1 MTTILIFRKPGPV
14 GTTRKRYSSS
24 TLSAVSSYVSIS
36 DMVPPIEDRTISAVP
51 DDERYGDF
59 RDLFSFWFGPN
70 VTLLAVV
77 NGALAT
83 AVYGLPFWL
92 AALGLVIGNLIGGA
106 VLALHSVQGAQLGV
120 PQLVQTRA
128 QFGSSGAI
136 GVAACV
142 AVISVGFLA
151 VNLVLAGQSLN
162 TLSSHIT
169 VAGTIIAVAAVSTL
183 LAVFG
188 YDVMHSAA
196 WLLSW
201 IGGVVLLLA
210 FVWVIGAG
218 HLAVGFWHSG
228 QVSALG
234 FAGAVSVAVLWQI
247 SYTPYAADF
256 SRYLPAG
263 TPARQTFLAS
273 FLGTS
278 AGSIAAMLLGAIVG
292 VQSSDVLGGFITLAH
307 GSSIMVVGTFTA
319 CLALAGSINVY
330 GGTMSVLSI
339 GQALAPRWQ
348 PRLGSRAVLALI
360 IGALAALG
368 AVFGQSGFLVG
379 FTSIVVLVMYVLVPW
394 TAINL
399 VDYFLVRAGQYE
411 VADLA
416 RADGGGY
423 GRVRWAAV
431 GCFLAG
437 IAVEA
442 PFVRTPAFT
451 GPAATALGGADIAWL
466 VGGAL
471 VAPLYYF
478 VARPRKIVTAAEPKI
493 TAAIA
498 S

>member
-1 MTTILIFRKPGPV
+1 MSIL
-14 GTTRKRYSSS
+14 
-24 TLSAVSSYVSIS
+24 

-51 DDERYGDF
+51 DDERGGDVG
-59 RDLFSFWFGPN
+59 DLFTFWFGPN

-92 AALGLVIGNLIGGA
+92 AAVGLVVGNLFGGA
-106 VLALHSVQGAQLGV
+106 LLALHSVQGAQRGL

-128 QFGSSGAI
+128 QFGSVGAI

-142 AVISVGFLA
+142 AVISAGFLA

-162 TLSSHIT
+162 ELSSHISV
-169 VAGTIIAVAAVSTL
+169 VAVIITVAAVSAL

-201 IGGVVLLLA
+201 VGGVVLLLA
-210 FVWVIGAG
+210 FVWIIGAG
-218 HLAVGFWHSG
+218 HLAAGFWHSG
-228 QVSALG
+228 QVSAVG
-234 FAGAVSVAVLWQI
+234 FAGAVSIAVLWQV
-247 SYTPYAADF
+247 SYTPYVADF
-256 SRYLPAG
+256 SRYLPADS
-263 TPARQTFLAS
+263 PAGRTFLAS

-307 GSSIMVVGTFTA
+307 GSSIMVVGTFTV
-319 CLALAGSINVY
+319 CLALAGAVNVY
-330 GGTMSVLSI
+330 GGTMSVVTI

-348 PRLGSRAVLALI
+348 PRAGWRAALALAVA
-360 IGALAALG
+360 ALAALG
-368 AVFGQSGFLVG
+368 AVYGRNGFLIG
-379 FTSIVVLVMYVLVPW
+379 FTNVVVLVMYVLVPW

-399 VDYFLVRAGQYE
+399 VGYYLHRPGGRPAG
-411 VADLA
+411 ADDDA
-416 RADGGGY
+416 RTDDDGGY

-431 GCFLAG
+431 GCYLAG
-437 IAVEA
+437 IVVEA
-442 PFVRTPAFT
+442 AFVKTPAFT

-466 VGGAL
+466 VGGAV

-478 VARPRKIVTAAEPKI
+478 VARPRKIASPAGPPTEPKV
-493 TAAIA
+493 TPAIA
-498 S
+498 

>member
-1 MTTILIFRKPGPV
+1 
-14 GTTRKRYSSS
+14 
-24 TLSAVSSYVSIS
+24 VSSYVSIF
-36 DMVPPIEDRTISAVP
+36 DVLQPIEDRTISAVP
-51 DDERYGDF
+51 DDERYGDV
-59 RDLFSFWFGPN
+59 RDLFSFWLGPN

-92 AALGLVIGNLIGGA
+92 AAVGLVIGNLIGAA
-106 VLALHSVQGAQLGV
+106 VLALHTVQGAQLGV

-162 TLSSHIT
+162 TLSGHIT
-169 VAGTIIAVAAVSTL
+169 IVAAIIAVAAVSAL

-188 YDVMHSAA
+188 YDVMHSVA

-210 FVWVIGAG
+210 FVWVIAAG
-218 HLAVGFWHSG
+218 HLPAGVWRSG
-228 QVSALG
+228 QVSAVG

-256 SRYLPAG
+256 SRYLPAA
-263 TPARQTFLAS
+263 TPARRVFLNS

-307 GSSIMVVGTFTA
+307 GSSIMVVGTFTF
-319 CLALAGSINVY
+319 CLALASSINVY
-330 GGTMSVLSI
+330 GGTMSVLTI
-339 GQALAPRWQ
+339 GQALVPRWRPQ
-348 PRLGSRAVLALI
+348 VGSRAALALI
-360 IGALAALG
+360 IAALATLG
-368 AVFGQSGFLVG
+368 AVFGRSGFLVG
-379 FTSIVVLVMYVLVPW
+379 LANVVVLVMYVLVPW

-399 VDYFLVRAGQYE
+399 VDYFLVRGGRYE
-411 VADLA
+411 VEELA
-416 RADGGGY
+416 RGDGGGY

-431 GCFLAG
+431 GCLLAG
-437 IAVEA
+437 IVAEA

-451 GPAATALGGADIAWL
+451 GPVATALGGADIAWL
-466 VGGAL
+466 VGGAV

-478 VARPRKIVTAAEPKI
+478 VARPRRMMIAAEPKI
-493 TAAIA
+493 TAAVA

>member
-1 MTTILIFRKPGPV
+1 
-14 GTTRKRYSSS
+14 
-24 TLSAVSSYVSIS
+24 VSSYVSIL
-36 DMVPPIEDRTISAVP
+36 DVVPPIEDRTISAVP

-59 RDLFSFWFGPN
+59 RDLFTFWFGPN

-92 AALGLVIGNLIGGA
+92 AAVGLVIGNLIGA
-106 VLALHSVQGAQLGV
+106 AALALHSVQGAQVGL

-162 TLSSHIT
+162 TLSSHIVV
-169 VAGTIIAVAAVSTL
+169 VAATIAVAAVSAL
-183 LAVFG
+183 LAIFG

-210 FVWVIGAG
+210 FVWVVGAG
-218 HLAVGFWHSG
+218 HLAVGFWRSG
-228 QVSALG
+228 QVSAVG
-234 FAGAVSVAVLWQI
+234 FAGAVSVAVLWQV
-247 SYTPYAADF
+247 SYTPYVADF
-256 SRYLPAG
+256 SRYLPAA
-263 TPARQTFLAS
+263 TPVRQAFLAS

-292 VQSSDVLGGFITLAH
+292 VQSSDALGGFITLAH

-319 CLALAGSINVY
+319 CLALASSVNVY
-330 GGTMSVLSI
+330 GGTMSVLTI

-348 PRLGSRAVLALI
+348 PRVGSRAALALI
-360 IGALAALG
+360 IAVLAALG
-368 AVFGQSGFLVG
+368 AVFGRGGFLIG
-379 FTSIVVLVMYVLVPW
+379 FTNFVVLVMYVLVPW
-394 TAINL
+394 IAINL
-399 VDYFLVRAGQYE
+399 VGYYLIRAGRPE

-416 RADGGGY
+416 RGDGGGY

-437 IAVEA
+437 VLVEV
-442 PFVRTPAFT
+442 PFVKTPAFT

-466 VGGAL
+466 VGGA
-471 VAPLYYF
+471 VVGPLYYF
-478 VARPRKIVTAAEPKI
+478 VARPRKIASATEPKI
-493 TAAIA
+493 TAAVA

>member
-1 MTTILIFRKPGPV
+1 
-14 GTTRKRYSSS
+14 
-24 TLSAVSSYVSIS
+24 VSDYVSIL
-36 DMVPPIEDRTISAVP
+36 DVVPPLEDATISAVP

-128 QFGSSGAI
+128 QFGSTGAI

-162 TLSSHIT
+162 TLSGHIT
-169 VAGTIIAVAAVSTL
+169 VVGTIAAVAAVSAL

-201 IGGVVLLLA
+201 IGGIVLLLA

-228 QVSALG
+228 QVSAVG

-256 SRYLPAG
+256 SRYLPVA
-263 TPARQTFLAS
+263 TTARQTFLAS

-319 CLALAGSINVY
+319 CLALASSVNVY
-330 GGTMSVLSI
+330 GGAMSVLTI

-348 PRLGSRAVLALI
+348 PRLGSRAALALSI
-360 IGALAALG
+360 AALAALG
-368 AVFGQSGFLVG
+368 AVFGQGGFLIG
-379 FTSIVVLVMYVLVPW
+379 FTNIVVLVMYVLVPW

-399 VDYFLVRAGQYE
+399 VDYFLVRAGQYN

-416 RADGGGY
+416 RGDGGGY

-437 IAVEA
+437 IVIEV

-466 VGGAL
+466 VGGAV

-478 VARPRKIVTAAEPKI
+478 VARPRKIASATEPKI
-493 TAAIA
+493 IAAVA

>member
-1 MTTILIFRKPGPV
+1 
-14 GTTRKRYSSS
+14 
-24 TLSAVSSYVSIS
+24 VSIL
-36 DMVPPIEDRTISAVP
+36 DLVPPLEDRTISAVP
-51 DDERYGDF
+51 DGERYGDF
-59 RDLFSFWFGPN
+59 RDLFTFWFGPN

-120 PQLVQTRA
+120 PQPALTRA

-136 GVAACV
+136 AVAACV
-142 AVISVGFLA
+142 AIISVGFLA

-169 VAGTIIAVAAVSTL
+169 VVGTIIAVAAVSAL

-218 HLAVGFWHSG
+218 HLAVGVWHSG
-228 QVSALG
+228 QVSAVG
-234 FAGAVSVAVLWQI
+234 FAGAVSIAVLWQI

-256 SRYLPAG
+256 SRYLPAA
-263 TPARQTFLAS
+263 TPARRTFLAS

-319 CLALAGSINVY
+319 CLALASSINVY
-330 GGTMSVLSI
+330 GGTMSVLTI

-348 PRLGSRAVLALI
+348 PRVASRAALALI
-360 IGALAALG
+360 IAALAALG
-368 AVFGQSGFLVG
+368 AVFGRSGFLIG
-379 FTSIVVLVMYVLVPW
+379 FTNIVVLVMYVLVPW

-399 VDYFLVRAGQYE
+399 VDYFLVRSGQYE
-411 VADLA
+411 VAGLE
-416 RADGGGY
+416 RGDGGGY

-437 IAVEA
+437 IVAEA

-466 VGGAL
+466 VGAAVVG
-471 VAPLYYF
+471 PLYYC
-478 VARPRKIVTAAEPKI
+478 VARPRKIASATEPKI
-493 TAAIA
+493 TAAVA

>member
-1 MTTILIFRKPGPV
+1 
-14 GTTRKRYSSS
+14 
-24 TLSAVSSYVSIS
+24 VSIF
-36 DMVPPIEDRTISAVP
+36 DVVQPIEDRTISAVP
-51 DDERYGDF
+51 DDERYGDV
-59 RDLFSFWFGPN
+59 RDLFTFWFGPN
-70 VTLLAVV
+70 ITLLAVV

-92 AALGLVIGNLIGGA
+92 AALGLVLGNLIGGA
-106 VLALHSVQGAQLGV
+106 VLALHSVQGARLGV

-169 VAGTIIAVAAVSTL
+169 VVAVIIAVAAVSAV

-188 YDVMHSAA
+188 YDVMHSVA

-201 IGGVVLLLA
+201 IGGLVLLLA
-210 FVWVIGAG
+210 FVWVIAAG
-218 HLAVGFWHSG
+218 HLPAGVWRSG
-228 QVSALG
+228 QVSEVG

-247 SYTPYAADF
+247 SYTPYVADF
-256 SRYLPAG
+256 SRYLPAA
-263 TPARQTFLAS
+263 TPARRAFLTS

-292 VQSSDVLGGFITLAH
+292 VQGSDVLGGFITLAH
-307 GSSIMVVGTFTA
+307 GSSIMVVGTFTV
-319 CLALAGSINVY
+319 CLALASSINVY
-330 GGTMSVLSI
+330 GGTMSVLTI

-348 PRLGSRAVLALI
+348 PRVGSRAALTLI
-360 IGALAALG
+360 IAALAALG
-368 AVFGQSGFLVG
+368 AVYGRSGFLIG
-379 FTSIVVLVMYVLVPW
+379 FTNIVVLVMYALVPW

-399 VDYFLVRAGQYE
+399 VDYFLVREGRYD
-411 VADLA
+411 VDDLA
-416 RADGGGY
+416 RGDGGVY

-437 IAVEA
+437 ILVEA
-442 PFVRTPAFT
+442 PFVKTPAFT
-451 GPAATALGGADIAWL
+451 GPAAAALGGADIAWL
-466 VGGAL
+466 VGGAV
-471 VAPLYYF
+471 VAPLYYL
-478 VARPRKIVTAAEPKI
+478 VARPRKIVATAEPKI
-493 TAAIA
+493 SAAVA

>member
-1 MTTILIFRKPGPV
+1 
-14 GTTRKRYSSS
+14 
-24 TLSAVSSYVSIS
+24 VSIL
-36 DMVPPIEDRTISAVP
+36 DVVQPIEDRTISAVP
-51 DDERYGDF
+51 DDDRYGDA
-59 RDLFSFWFGPN
+59 RDLFTFWFGPN
-70 VTLLAVV
+70 ITLLAVV

-106 VLALHSVQGAQLGV
+106 VLALHSVQGAQLGL

-169 VAGTIIAVAAVSTL
+169 VAGTIIAMAAVSAL
-183 LAVFG
+183 LAAFG

-210 FVWVIGAG
+210 FAWVIGAG
-218 HLAVGFWHSG
+218 HLALGFWHSG
-228 QVSALG
+228 QVSAVG

-247 SYTPYAADF
+247 SYAPYVADF
-256 SRYLPAG
+256 SRYLPAA
-263 TPARQTFLAS
+263 TPARATFLAS

-319 CLALAGSINVY
+319 CLALASSVNVY
-330 GGTMSVLSI
+330 GGAMSVLTI

-348 PRLGSRAVLALI
+348 PRVGSRAALALI
-360 IGALAALG
+360 IAALAALG
-368 AVFGQSGFLVG
+368 AVFGRSGFLIG
-379 FTSIVVLVMYVLVPW
+379 FTNIVVLAMYVLVPW

-399 VDYFLVRAGQYE
+399 VGYYLIRAGRPA

-416 RADGGGY
+416 SGDGGGY

-437 IAVEA
+437 LAVEA

-466 VGGAL
+466 VGGAF
-471 VAPLYYF
+471 AGPLYYLL
-478 VARPRKIVTAAEPKI
+478 ARPRRIASATEPKI
-493 TAAIA
+493 TAAVA